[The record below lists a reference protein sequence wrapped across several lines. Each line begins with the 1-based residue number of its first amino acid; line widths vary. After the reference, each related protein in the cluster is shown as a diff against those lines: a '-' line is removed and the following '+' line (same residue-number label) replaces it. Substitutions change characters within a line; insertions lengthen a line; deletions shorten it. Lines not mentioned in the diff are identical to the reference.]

1 MHNLNPYSLSRQGF
15 DELVL
20 EACSAD
26 ADLRHEIERHKVY
39 GAYTEVAESAY
50 ALFQRNFLS
59 LREAFGLTE
68 RG

>member
-1 MHNLNPYSLSRQGF
+1 MYSISKQGF
-15 DELVL
+15 EHLVL

-39 GAYTEVAESAY
+39 GVYSEVVDTAYD
-50 ALFQRNFLS
+50 LFRRNFLS

-68 RG
+68 RSWG